1 MKSVH
6 CLPGE
11 SNCRFLLNPFGG
23 CDFCLTEMLT
33 DFGFQHGQQE
43 ADPIQGLNVVT
54 NVRVGSQVRQNCDNL
69 EKIKYWNK
77 DFFTEYIFSKV

>member
-23 CDFCLTEMLT
+23 CDFCLTEVLT

-43 ADPIQGLNVVT
+43 ADPIQGLDVVT

-69 EKIKYWNK
+69 EKDYKMK
-77 DFFTEYIFSKV
+77 